1 MSKATQVAEKFIGYL
16 GELDI
21 EGVSSL
27 FAEGI
32 VQKVPFAPEGTPK
45 VIEGREAVTQNFAGL
60 PMVFQSMKYSDV
72 EVIEGADENVAVA
85 FAHADAVLPNGS
97 PYAQDYVFYFGL
109 DAEGKIAAYRE
120 YMNTELQSKAFAAL
134 AAAM

>member
-1 MSKATQVAEKFIGYL
+1 
-16 GELDI
+16 
-21 EGVSSL
+21 
-27 FAEGI
+27 
-32 VQKVPFAPEGTPK
+32 
-45 VIEGREAVTQNFAGL
+45 
-60 PMVFQSMKYSDV
+60 MVFQSMKYSDV